1 MSLDG
6 SRVKFMRTM
15 LSSVL
20 AWVLIAAGIARLGRV
35 PRPTFT
41 GVERIAD
48 EEGRTLE
55 LGRVSLVRPGRSEGR
70 VLGWA
75 IRCGGREIISVR
87 GGERPRFERAPDRR
101 ITVVRGAFRREIRGC
116 DGTAP

>member
-1 MSLDG
+1 MSLEG
-6 SRVKFMRTM
+6 SRAQFMRTM
-15 LSSVL
+15 MSLVF

-41 GVERIAD
+41 RVERIAD
-48 EEGRTLE
+48 EEGQTLE
-55 LGRVSLVRPGRSEGR
+55 LGQVSLVRPGQSEGR

-87 GGERPRFERAPDRR
+87 GVERPQFERADRR
-101 ITVVRGAFRREIRGC
+101 ITVVHGAFRREIRGC
-116 DGTAP
+116 DATAP